1 MSLEHPGTVDT
12 WTPSQHYKRSE
23 WRAFCFSFLPFPP
36 AGLSSFPTLCDGLI
50 HFMCLSVICQPLREV
65 GCAGMGMIL
74 VLPSQTVLGTKEVV
88 SESLLLEELNDWM
101 TEYSRALEEERKQE
115 R

>member
-1 MSLEHPGTVDT
+1 MKPDYGEGPQ
-12 WTPSQHYKRSE
+12 TPSLHYKRSE

-36 AGLSSFPTLCDGLI
+36 AGLSSFPTPRDGLV
-50 HFMCLSVICQPLREV
+50 HFMCLSVTCQPLREV

-74 VLPSQTVLGTKEVV
+74 VLPSQTVLGTKDVV
-88 SESLLLEELNDWM
+88 SECLLLEELNDWM
-101 TEYSRALEEERKQE
+101 AGCSRALEKGERKQE